1 MRPTGQYD
9 NRATRPV
16 GAAPA
21 AGSKH
26 DEPGA
31 SNLAR
36 SAEQPKSQARE
47 RAATLAAA
55 ADPQA
60 AAKRSVKVAGMNS
73 QSWVTTVSSACTA
86 SRQPS
91 YAARSRGQPSRH
103 SGEETAFFRGR

>member
-1 MRPTGQYD
+1 VRLTGQYD
-9 NRATRPV
+9 NRATRPA

-47 RAATLAAA
+47 RGRDLSRRGGSAGGSEALGQGGGRELAVVGEHGLQRVHGE
-55 ADPQA
+55 QA
-60 AAKRSVKVAGMNS
+60 A
-73 QSWVTTVSSACTA
+73 
-86 SRQPS
+86 
-91 YAARSRGQPSRH
+91 
-103 SGEETAFFRGR
+103 E